1 MQHEF
6 PDLPY
11 AYDALEPVI
20 DETTMRVH
28 HTKHH
33 KTYFDK
39 FVDAISGTE
48 LENQSLEQIFANIS
62 QHKPVVRNNA
72 GGFYNHTLF
81 WKMMSPNGGGE
92 PQGALGE
99 AINAKYGSL
108 DEFKKAFLGAATG
121 QFGSGWAW
129 LVVKPD
135 GELEITS
142 TANQDNTL
150 MNVAS
155 VQGKP
160 VLGLDVWE
168 HAYYLT
174 YLNKRPDYVDN
185 WWRVVNWEYANELY
199 QAAKA

>member
-108 DEFKKAFLGAATG
+108 DEFKKASGFGAALDALG
-121 QFGSGWAW
+121 MRSCC
-129 LVVKPD
+129 
-135 GELEITS
+135 
-142 TANQDNTL
+142 TAPPR
-150 MNVAS
+150 AA
-155 VQGKP
+155 QG
-160 VLGLDVWE
+160 
-168 HAYYLT
+168 HSMAT
-174 YLNKRPDYVDN
+174 
-185 WWRVVNWEYANELY
+185 
-199 QAAKA
+199 